1 GAWRLQRA
9 RPGQLTLNPRPEL
22 HGKAW
27 FKSVVPFAMIAGMRK
42 INNSADVLM
51 LGMLGSTSLVGIY
64 RVATRG
70 AKLNALGVAAINQVT
85 KPYFTRF
92 HNDGNK
98 QRLQRLATSS
108 ARANFML
115 ALPITLAF
123 WFFGEPIIALVFGQE
138 YVTAYWPLA
147 ILAGAHLL
155 RTASGSLG
163 SLLNMTDNEDANLK
177 IATAS
182 AVCNVVLNLIFIP
195 IWGMS
200 GAAAATSSAMLM
212 RRIISWWVVRENLG
226 VDGSILGI
234 NLFRKNTE
242 YQ

>member
-27 FKSVVPFAMIAGMRK
+27 FKAVVPFAMISGMRK

-51 LGMLGSTSLVGIY
+51 LGMLGSASLVGIY

-70 AKLNALGVAAINQVT
+70 AKLNAFGVTAINQVT

-92 HNDGNK
+92 HNAGDRR
-98 QRLQRLATSS
+98 QLQKLATAS
-108 ARANFML
+108 ARVNFLL
-115 ALPITLAF
+115 ALPIALAF
-123 WFFGEPIIALVFGQE
+123 WFFGQPIIALVFGAD
-138 YVTAYWPLA
+138 YTAAYWPLA

-163 SLLNMTDNEDANLK
+163 PLLNMTDNEEAN
-177 IATAS
+177 
-182 AVCNVVLNLIFIP
+182 
-195 IWGMS
+195 
-200 GAAAATSSAMLM
+200 
-212 RRIISWWVVRENLG
+212 
-226 VDGSILGI
+226 
-234 NLFRKNTE
+234 
-242 YQ
+242 